1 MQVIKDIVEMPLL
14 VLDVELGGLDVTMVV
29 VLIPCPR
36 PMLV

>member
-1 MQVIKDIVEMPLL
+1 MHVIKDIVEMPL
-14 VLDVELGGLDVTMVV
+14 VILDVELGGLDVTLAV